1 MQYVY
6 ELITSDKG
14 LPIKTFIHSVDKT
27 SMHLHREIEIILI
40 LEGSIE
46 IRIENKQYLLE
57 EDDIMI
63 VNSNEI
69 HSTSK
74 TGENNVL
81 LALQIDPTY

>member
-14 LPIKTFIHSVDKT
+14 LHVKTFIDSVDKT

-46 IRIENKQYLLE
+46 IGLKIS
-57 EDDIMI
+57 I
-63 VNSNEI
+63 S
-69 HSTSK
+69 
-74 TGENNVL
+74 
-81 LALQIDPTY
+81 A